1 MANSLLNECII
12 VSKKFGNDMVLAK
25 NRDRAYN
32 PELEIVHTLINGVE
46 VVYLHDITT
55 DWSEGMN
62 EYGIGIVNSSLLVGY
77 DEKEK
82 SIVSKTGKKSQD
94 GARIRHSLGHKTIKE
109 VIPEIVK
116 YDSGIKGHTFVS
128 DGKHIVSVE
137 MTSKHT
143 ASIKKQDT
151 NKLLVRT
158 NHGLVHPDAGYTEGE
173 DYKSSVIRRA
183 TAKAFLKKLN
193 KAGDEDVLKIM
204 RTNKFEQTNPNNMA
218 RDTDK
223 MKTTSQMLLN
233 LTKKIFILNYFGD
246 RVDGYKGI
254 KSDLPSDYKPKIQI
268 IVKKIK

>member
-1 MANSLLNECII
+1 MAKSLLNECII
-12 VSKKFGNDMVLAK
+12 VSKKFGSDMVLAK

-62 EYGIGIVNSSLLVGY
+62 EYGIGIINSSLLVGY

-82 SIVSKTGKKSQD
+82 DIVSKTGKKSQD
-94 GARIRHSLGHKTIKE
+94 GARIRHSLGHKTLKE
-109 VIPEIVK
+109 VLPEIVK
-116 YDSGIKGHTFVS
+116 YDTGIKGHTFVS
-128 DGKHIVSVE
+128 DGKNIVSIE

-143 ASIKKQDT
+143 ASIKKQDP

-158 NHGLVHPDAGYTEGE
+158 NHGLVHPDAGYTEGP
-173 DYKSSVIRRA
+173 DYKSSVVRRA

-193 KAGDEDVLKIM
+193 NADDVLEVM
-204 RTNKFEQTNPNNMA
+204 RTNKFEVDNPNNMA

-223 MKTTSQMLLN
+223 MKTTSQMSLN

-246 RVDGYKGI
+246 RVESFKGI
-254 KSDLPSDYKPKIQI
+254 KSDLPSDYKPNIQI
-268 IVKKIK
+268 IVKEIK